1 MNLQSALLPALA
13 ALSLGAVITAPSVVA
28 SHNWNVTPSEMNKV
42 TSYLP
47 PIPALPAIPNLPKL
61 PNLPALPETPALPAI
76 PAIAAPFGDDG
87 HFDRTLTVSGA
98 VDLDVQTG
106 SGDIVVK
113 TGDSSKVEI
122 HGKIHANQ
130 GFSGDAQKYI
140 SQIEAN
146 PPIEQNGNT
155 VRVGHIDNN
164 DWKHNISISYELV
177 VPAQTK
183 LVSQSGSGDESIE
196 GIAGPLEANS
206 GSGSLKISNIGSEVR
221 ARTGSGEI
229 DLASVKGGAK
239 LSAGSGSISAKGIAG
254 GLDASSGSGSINLE
268 QTAPGDVEIQTGSG
282 SVEVT
287 GANGAVKAQT
297 GSGGISVAGN
307 PTGEWTLHSG
317 SGDVAVKLPPQ
328 AAFNLVAHTG
338 SGSIDSN
345 REIAVQG
352 KISPRELN
360 GKVGGGG
367 PTVELSTSSGTIQIR

>member
-1 MNLQSALLPALA
+1 MNLQSALLPAIA
-13 ALSLGAVITAPSVVA
+13 ALSLGALITAPSVLPAHDWKV
-28 SHNWNVTPSEMNKV
+28 STSEMNKV

-47 PIPALPAIPNLPKL
+47 PIPELPAIPSIPKL
-61 PNLPALPETPALPAI
+61 AGLPALPEIPKLPSI
-76 PAIAAPFGDDG
+76 PNITAPFGEDG

-98 VDLDVQTG
+98 VDLDIQTG
-106 SGDIVVK
+106 SGDIVVR

-122 HGKIHANQ
+122 HGKIHANR
-130 GFSGDAQKYI
+130 GSASEVQKYI
-140 SQIEAN
+140 SEIEAK
-146 PPIEQNGNT
+146 PPIEQNGKT
-155 VRVGHIDNN
+155 IRVGHIDNN
-164 DWKHNISISYELV
+164 DWKHNISISYELI

-183 LVSQSGSGDESIE
+183 LVSQSGSGDETIE

-206 GSGSLKISNIGSEVR
+206 GSGSLKISDIGNEVH

-229 DLASVKGGAK
+229 ELSGVKGGAK

-268 QTAPGDVEIQTGSG
+268 QTAPGNVEIQTGSG
-282 SVEVT
+282 SVEVS
-287 GANGAVKAQT
+287 GANGAVRAQT

-307 PTGEWTLHSG
+307 PSGEWTLHSG
-317 SGDVAVKLPPQ
+317 SGDVAVTLPAQ
-328 AAFNLVAHTG
+328 ASFNLVAHTG

-367 PTVELSTSSGTIQIR
+367 PTIELSTSSGSIQIR